1 MPKLID
7 GLSDE
12 QRRNV
17 LHIIENLRT
26 LEGAALEFAD
36 KHTTHIDQL
45 ERASSQEELFGIVQK
60 IALDSTEADTILM
73 EATKTLDTA
82 ELFAALDECIQENPQ
97 LTKIWSALHFSTSIP
112 DCILAT
118 KERLDRDGIYARFS
132 GTKKDAART
141 FFESIAALK
150 PIADILVKQKEV
162 FQTQL
167 LDCSSIDEVCALEK
181 KINAHND
188 VASKVKNAATLPS
201 EEDVKLAVVRYI
213 NNNARIQ
220 STWLAFS
227 LSDSLA
233 DDILNAKMRVS
244 TTISN
249 RM

>member
-36 KHTTHIDQL
+36 KHTAHINQL
-45 ERASSQEELFGIVQK
+45 ERASSQEELYGIVQK
-60 IALDSTEADTILM
+60 IALDSTEADAILM

-82 ELFAALDECIQENPQ
+82 ELFAALDECIQEDAQ

-118 KERLDRDGIYARFS
+118 KERLDRGDIYTRFS
-132 GTKKDAART
+132 GTKRETART
-141 FFESIAALK
+141 FIEGIAALK
-150 PIADILVKQKEV
+150 PIAEIIVRQKEV

-167 LDCSSIDEVCALEK
+167 SDCSSIDEVCALEE

-188 VASKVKNAATLPS
+188 VASKIKNAVALPG
-201 EEDVKLAVVRYI
+201 EEDVRAAVVNYI
-213 NNNARIQ
+213 NNNTHIR

-233 DDILNAKMRVS
+233 EDILNAKMRVS